1 MKIFLSRA
9 LWGVLIAGG
18 ITIFG
23 AAAANAAETNGDDGL
38 LSGTQ
43 AIIDVNL
50 PVTVGG
56 NAVSVIGDSTTSAP
70 APAPASAPA
79 PAPASGMTSGEDG
92 VASGSQAI
100 VNVDVPINVQGV
112 AVSGVGD
119 ATTSSA
125 PAAPA
130 PAPAPVTVAAPAT
143 SGEDGIGSGTQALVS
158 VNAPVTVTGNAVSV
172 VGDSTVTNGTTG
184 TTGGSTMGSGPSVGS
199 PMTSGED
206 GILGGTQ
213 VIPVVNAPVTVT
225 GNAVSVIG
233 DSTVTNGTGTAG
245 STTGSGPSV
254 GSPTTS
260 GEDGILGGTQVIP
273 VVNAPVTVTGN
284 AISGIGDSTVTGG
297 TAGWPMGSG
306 PSVGS
311 PTTSGEDGILGGTQ
325 VIPVVNAPVT
335 VTGNAISVIGDSTV
349 TNGTGTAGG
358 STTGSGPSVGSPT
371 TSGEDGIL
379 GGTQIIPVINAPAT
393 IGGNAISVIGDS
405 TVTGPTGPV
414 VPTDPT
420 DPTDPAGP
428 TEPTSPTGPTEPTG
442 PSGPSVASTDDTA
455 VIMAATGSKTLASTG
470 GEIGLTGLLLG
481 FILAGAGALAL
492 MLRRRTA

>member
-79 PAPASGMTSGEDG
+79 PAPASGTTSGEDG

-225 GNAVSVIG
+225 GNAISVIG
-233 DSTVTNGTGTAG
+233 DSSVTNGTTGGTAGG

-260 GEDGILGGTQVIP
+260 GEDGILGGTQIIP
-273 VVNAPVTVTGN
+273 VINAPVTFGGN
-284 AISGIGDSTVTGG
+284 AVSGIGDSTVTGG

-325 VIPVVNAPVT
+325 
-335 VTGNAISVIGDSTV
+335 
-349 TNGTGTAGG
+349 
-358 STTGSGPSVGSPT
+358 
-371 TSGEDGIL
+371 
-379 GGTQIIPVINAPAT
+379 IIPVINAPVT

-420 DPTDPAGP
+420 DPTDPSDPTDPTDPAGP
-428 TEPTSPTGPTEPTG
+428 TDPTGPTGPTEPTG
-442 PSGPSVASTDDTA
+442 PSGPSVASTGDTA

-492 MLRRRTA
+492 MLRPRTA